1 MQQLTGAAARRQPTW
16 CVLPAVGA
24 QASRAHATNDYEL
37 VIRSSKELEA
47 LLETEFGASG
57 RGLHEKIT
65 SVQGQLSPGLVKQ
78 MRYLA
83 TIRNKLIHEPG
94 FDDIPDRAAFIRRFE
109 ESLAELQAILRAR
122 GSKAASSLPSCVI
135 A

>member
-1 MQQLTGAAARRQPTW
+1 M
-16 CVLPAVGA
+16 GA